1 MKHFLTAA
9 VLVLSY
15 FAAIPAMA
23 SDVRLTTDPSI
34 PAASGKAQLDKD
46 KNGNLK
52 LKVEVE
58 HLAQPGALS
67 PAKQT
72 YVVWTQPRG
81 KAPQNQ
87 GQLKVNN
94 KLEGKF
100 ETTVPREVFDV
111 FVTGEDTPTT
121 ETPSEP
127 KLLSG
132 TVQP

>member
-58 HLAQPGALS
+58 HLAQPGA
-67 PAKQT
+67 
-72 YVVWTQPRG
+72 
-81 KAPQNQ
+81 
-87 GQLKVNN
+87 
-94 KLEGKF
+94 
-100 ETTVPREVFDV
+100 
-111 FVTGEDTPTT
+111 
-121 ETPSEP
+121 
-127 KLLSG
+127 
-132 TVQP
+132 